1 MLVPT
6 MQFEFL
12 SSIVSADA
20 TTEAGWVGCGVE
32 IPKFRL
38 IYRQF
43 QNSIAI

>member
-6 MQFEFL
+6 VQFEIL
-12 SSIVSADA
+12 SSIVCADA

-32 IPKFRL
+32 IPKFQI